1 MSLLVLYQQTHA
13 AVISAWPG
21 MRAAWRIAASTNAVF
36 FDSEHSH
43 PGMKPANASATNAV
57 SPNRL
62 VSIGT

>member
-57 SPNRL
+57 
-62 VSIGT
+62 